1 MRYGKI
7 CALLLL
13 LVVAIALP
21 FISPDATITSIGF
34 FALLYAGAAI
44 AWNLFSGYT
53 GYISLGHAT
62 FYGLGTYTLAI
73 ICERWNVPGGY
84 IPFLLLPLSGL
95 IAAIFALPLGWI
107 ALRTSQ
113 IGFAVVTLSYVFIF
127 QLLAYNLSGITHGSQ
142 GIFFPLP
149 SWSGDSY
156 NFPFYFVALLL
167 VGLTLL
173 VSWWVRNSKY
183 GLGLLAIRDDEDRA
197 LGLGVKTRR
206 DKLVAFVISAFFIG
220 MLGGLGSYFQG
231 SISPSFAFSPA
242 FDITVALMVLFG
254 GAGTLAGPILGALL
268 LEPLQ
273 QYVTLENNIR
283 GLDLVIFGGL
293 LLVVLLV
300 LPEGVI
306 PAGRKRWQTWMNARK
321 AKATLSTTDNSH
333 QDESLVAR
341 SGGKG

>member
-1 MRYGKI
+1 MRYGRI
-7 CALLLL
+7 GALLLL
-13 LVVAIALP
+13 LVAAIVLP
-21 FISPDATITSIGF
+21 FVSPDATITSIGF
-34 FALLYAGAAI
+34 FALLFAGAAT

-73 ICERWNVPGGY
+73 VCERWNIPGGY

-95 IAAIFALPLGWI
+95 VAAIFALPLGWI
-107 ALRTSQ
+107 ALRTQ
-113 IGFAVVTLSYVFIF
+113 QTAFVVITLSFVFIF

-142 GIFFPLP
+142 GIFFPFP

-156 NFPFYFVALLL
+156 NFPFYFVALFL
-167 VGLTLL
+167 VVLGLA

-197 LGLGVKTRR
+197 LGLGVKTGR
-206 DKLVAFVISAFFIG
+206 DKLIALVISAFFVG

-231 SISPSFAFSPA
+231 TISPSFAFSPA

-268 LEPLQ
+268 LTPLQ
-273 QYVTLENNIR
+273 QYLTLQNNIH
-283 GLDLVIFGGL
+283 GLDLVLFGGML
-293 LLVVLLV
+293 MLVLLV

-306 PAGRKRWQTWMNARK
+306 PTGRERWKSWRNARR
-321 AKATLSTTDNSH
+321 AKATLSTLSPPQ
-333 QDESLVAR
+333 QDKPLVTE

>member
-7 CALLLL
+7 GALLLL
-13 LVVAIALP
+13 LIAAIILP

-34 FALLYAGAAI
+34 FALLYTGAAI

-73 ICERWNVPGGY
+73 ICEHWNVPGGY
-84 IPFLLLPLSGL
+84 IPFLLLPLAGL
-95 IAAIFALPLGWI
+95 VAALFALPLGWI
-107 ALRTSQ
+107 ALRTSRTA
-113 IGFAVVTLSYVFIF
+113 FVVITLSYVFIF
-127 QLLAYNLSGITHGSQ
+127 QLLAYNLSGITQGSQ
-142 GIFFPLP
+142 GIFFPFP

-156 NFPFYFVALLL
+156 NFPFYFVALIL
-167 VGLTLL
+167 VLLTLA
-173 VSWWVRNSKY
+173 VSWWVRNAKY

-197 LGLGVKTRR
+197 LGLGVKTGR
-206 DKLVAFVISAFFIG
+206 DKLVAFMISAFFVG

-242 FDITVALMVLFG
+242 FDITIALMVLFG

-283 GLDLVIFGGL
+283 GLDLVLFGGI
-293 LLVVLLV
+293 LLVVLIL
-300 LPEGVI
+300 LPDGII
-306 PAGRKRWQTWMNARK
+306 PAGRRRWTTWLNARK
-321 AKATLSTTDNSH
+321 ANATLSTTHNSH
-333 QDESLVAR
+333 QDESLVVGHR
-341 SGGKG
+341 GKG